1 MTGSVQPPVEIE
13 SLEVG
18 PFSSNCHLLC
28 PAGSARV
35 LLIDPGDDADRI
47 LALLNRRGW
56 SVERYLLTHGHMDH
70 VSALAELINAHPA
83 PVALHPL
90 DAAWAFTAANT
101 MPPYYPDPPRAAPIE
116 RHWADG
122 QQWTDLG
129 LTYEVWHTPGH
140 SRGSVSLIFRE
151 AGLLFSGD
159 VLFAGAIGRPD
170 LPDGDARTLA
180 TSLKRLLTLPDEM
193 RVYPGHGG
201 PTTIGRE
208 RKHNPSLRD
217 FGWAG

>member
-1 MTGSVQPPVEIE
+1 MTGAAQPPVEVE

-18 PFSSNCHLLC
+18 PFASNCHVLC
-28 PAGSARV
+28 PAGSSRA
-35 LLIDPGDDADRI
+35 LLVDPGDDADRI
-47 LALLNRRGW
+47 LDLLKRRGW
-56 SVERYLLTHGHMDH
+56 TVDRYLLTHGHMDH
-70 VSALAELINAHPA
+70 VFALAEMLGAQPA

-90 DAAWAFTAANT
+90 DAAWAFTSANT
-101 MPPYYPDPPRAAPIE
+101 MPPCYVEPPRAVPIA

-122 QQWTDLG
+122 QRWVDLG
-129 LTYEVWHTPGH
+129 LAYEVWHTPGH
-140 SRGSVSLIFRE
+140 SRGSVSLVFRE
-151 AGLLFSGD
+151 AGLLFPGD

-170 LPDGDARTLA
+170 LPGGDARALA
-180 TSLKRLLTLPDEM
+180 ASLKRLLTLPDET

-208 RKHNPSLRD
+208 RRHNPYLRD